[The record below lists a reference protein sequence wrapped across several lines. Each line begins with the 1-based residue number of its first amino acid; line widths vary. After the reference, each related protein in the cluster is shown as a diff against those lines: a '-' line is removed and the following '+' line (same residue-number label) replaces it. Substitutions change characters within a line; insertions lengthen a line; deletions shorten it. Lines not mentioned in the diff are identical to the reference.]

1 MSNVGGAGR
10 PGGMS
15 DFEYDHPEIL
25 DGDLPVS
32 EGADT
37 EAAAIASTS
46 RAPKPNVTE
55 YPFKDFSPQSIK
67 HFRDGG
73 TITTE
78 GPLNRYAHATV
89 RLDGAINSPTRGQL
103 FTAVRERSSPPPA
116 ADRPMTKGEMQ
127 ELKDCLEK
135 FVKDRPDA
143 DPSYKMLLE
152 GMKAALKA
160 SGAAPKKP

>member
-15 DFEYDHPEIL
+15 DFEYDHPEVL
-25 DGDLPVS
+25 DGEAAVS
-32 EGADT
+32 EGAES

-46 RAPKPNVTE
+46 APRPNVTE

-89 RLDGAINSPTRGQL
+89 RLDGRIDSPTRGQL

-116 ADRPMTKGEMQ
+116 SDRPMTKGEMQ
-127 ELKDCLEK
+127 ELRDCLEK

-152 GMKAALKA
+152 GVKAALKSA
-160 SGAAPKKP
+160 PPKKP